1 MRMLILAAWHHHP
14 RTGGGRASVAS
25 NRIPPFLEG
34 TTTGI
39 LSPLPEG
46 LLTAAAL
53 NAPLPGGDGRRLQ
66 NRANSD
72 FTAPHTGGGFT
83 VTAGN
88 YTAQL
93 LADGT
98 ATRNQNRLG
107 AGAGATHGFGGFGGA
122 PLM

>member
-1 MRMLILAAWHHHP
+1 M
-14 RTGGGRASVAS
+14 AS

-34 TTTGI
+34 TTASI

-46 LLTAAAL
+46 LLTAAARNL
-53 NAPLPGGDGRRLQ
+53 PLPSGDGRLQ
-66 NRANSD
+66 NRNPGD

-98 ATRNQNRLG
+98 ATRNQNRLDANSG
-107 AGAGATHGFGGFGGA
+107 TTHGFGGAFGGA
-122 PLM
+122 PLMWVASTDNCRAL